1 MKLSGT
7 ERETIVLYNEAE
19 AAASIYTHN
28 AALCRQLSELCGT
41 YPGQVRQTGD
51 NGYGGLSFE
60 LPKKWVRITP
70 PRVLTPAQRAVLDR
84 SDEREKARR
93 LIVPAVRLWY
103 NQIRQTNGQKH
114 GGCRT

>member
-28 AALCRQLSELCGT
+28 AALCWQLSELCGT

-51 NGYGGLSFE
+51 NGYGGLFF
-60 LPKKWVRITP
+60 
-70 PRVLTPAQRAVLDR
+70 
-84 SDEREKARR
+84 
-93 LIVPAVRLWY
+93 
-103 NQIRQTNGQKH
+103 
-114 GGCRT
+114 

>member
-28 AALCRQLSELCGT
+28 TALGKQLSELCAA
-41 YPGQVRQTGD
+41 YPEQVRQTGD

-70 PRVLTPAQRAVLDR
+70 PRVLSPAQRAVLDKMN
-84 SDEREKARR
+84 EK
-93 LIVPAVRLWY
+93 
-103 NQIRQTNGQKH
+103 KH
-114 GGCRT
+114 GG

>member
-28 AALCRQLSELCGT
+28 TALCKQLSELCVA
-41 YPGQVRQTGD
+41 YPEQVRQTAD
-51 NGYGGLSFE
+51 NGYGGISFE

-70 PRVLTPAQRAVLDR
+70 PRVLSPAQRAVLDKMN
-84 SDEREKARR
+84 EKKR
-93 LIVPAVRLWY
+93 
-103 NQIRQTNGQKH
+103 
-114 GGCRT
+114 GG

>member
-41 YPGQVRQTGD
+41 YPGQVRQTGTMD
-51 NGYGGLSFE
+51 MAGFPLNCRKNGYASPRPVS
-60 LPKKWVRITP
+60 LPLHSGRCW
-70 PRVLTPAQRAVLDR
+70 
-84 SDEREKARR
+84 
-93 LIVPAVRLWY
+93 
-103 NQIRQTNGQKH
+103 IR
-114 GGCRT
+114 

>member
-60 LPKKWVRITP
+60 LPKNTED
-70 PRVLTPAQRAVLDR
+70 A
-84 SDEREKARR
+84 EREKQHY
-93 LIVPAVRLWY
+93 P
-103 NQIRQTNGQKH
+103 QMGKTEE
-114 GGCRT
+114 

>member
-41 YPGQVRQTGD
+41 YPG
-51 NGYGGLSFE
+51 
-60 LPKKWVRITP
+60 
-70 PRVLTPAQRAVLDR
+70 
-84 SDEREKARR
+84 
-93 LIVPAVRLWY
+93 
-103 NQIRQTNGQKH
+103 
-114 GGCRT
+114 